1 MKTEKVHITNGIT
14 KMKNTLLLLVFSLMV
29 FSGLNLQAAESAKA
43 RNKKQDVVALENV
56 AEEYKLDN
64 FTNTESETQPI
75 NNTDEKSKANQASA
89 NIDADSKVVRSASS
103 LDDHRE
109 MQKSN
114 FGFSEIAILCIWG
127 MTIGLSA
134 LYVKK
139 IKKLT

>member
-14 KMKNTLLLLVFSLMV
+14 KMNNTLLLLVFSLMV

-43 RNKKQDVVALENV
+43 ANKKQDVVALENV

-75 NNTDEKSKANQASA
+75 TNNDEKSKK
-89 NIDADSKVVRSASS
+89 NISTNLDEDTKVVRSASS

>member
-43 RNKKQDVVALENV
+43 ANKKQDVVALENV

-75 NNTDEKSKANQASA
+75 TNNDEKSKK
-89 NIDADSKVVRSASS
+89 NISTNLDEDTKVVRSASS

>member
-29 FSGLNLQAAESAKA
+29 FSGFNLQAAESAKV
-43 RNKKQDVVALENV
+43 NSSTKDVVVLENV

-75 NNTDEKSKANQASA
+75 TNTNEKNKANINTA
-89 NIDADSKVVRSASS
+89 NLDQDSKVVRSASS
-103 LDDHRE
+103 LDEHRE